1 MPIPDLEIRFERLIH
16 PESLILGHGW
26 VFLEP
31 FSHSLK
37 PIKLRRILFDD
48 SSKQVIEL
56 EIFLE
61 EEKANVFSKGKLSLS
76 QKDFV
81 LNEITRVLRLEE
93 DFSDFLKVWEKEN
106 KNLSLPSPHAGA
118 LLRSPTVFED
128 VVKTICT
135 TNCSWTNTRMMV
147 SNLCKFGKGSF
158 PSPKQLVE
166 IGKGNLKEK
175 VRAGYRADYLF
186 EFAKRIVDKELNPE
200 SWDTLS
206 ISDSR
211 SIVSGIRGVGQ
222 YALDHIMFL
231 LGDYSGI
238 PVDSEVT
245 SWIKKNY
252 GEKAGSS
259 PNSIRRI
266 FEPYGKWSFLAYKF
280 TRIAM
285 RDNYVN

>member
-16 PESLILGHGW
+16 PESLIFGHGW

-37 PIKLRRILFDD
+37 PIKLRRILFED
-48 SSKQVIEL
+48 SSNQVIEL
-56 EIFLE
+56 EILLE
-61 EEKANVFSKGKLSLS
+61 EEKANIFSKKKLSLS

-81 LNEITRVLRLEE
+81 LKEITRVLRLDE
-93 DFSDFLKVWEKEN
+93 DFSGFRKVWEKKN
-106 KNLSLPSPHAGA
+106 KKLLLPSPYAGA

-147 SNLCKFGKGSF
+147 RNLCKIGKGCF

-166 IGKGNLKEK
+166 IGRENLKEK

-252 GEKAGSS
+252 GEKAGVALTQFAEFSNHMAS
-259 PNSIRRI
+259 GLFSLINSR
-266 FEPYGKWSFLAYKF
+266 ELQ
-280 TRIAM
+280 
-285 RDNYVN
+285 